1 MCVSSHISHLIAIS
15 AWWLLF
21 SLLTRHNPQVHSSLI
36 TIILWTSTETI
47 YLQRLNSRVGIFTF
61 MVTLATKTKLP
72 VQCKWNAEHK
82 ILNASPVS
90 RPQPWP
96 TLFHVL
102 CFTVVLTEL
111 DSRLLFLYC
120 FLAWYIM
127 LLSCTMSTT
136 SCLQFYFVNIL
147 LTSFAALYNLG
158 RYPRTFFVVC
168 IPYGMVND
176 LCTTISHQDM
186 LQLGKSVECINTQN
200 VFCTV
205 VNSSLLTW
213 VDNWLSAQ
221 CDYQHSPTVLF
232 NLRKWLFCSGC
243 TCTAIL
249 ISVR

>member
-1 MCVSSHISHLIAIS
+1 M
-15 AWWLLF
+15 
-21 SLLTRHNPQVHSSLI
+21 Q
-36 TIILWTSTETI
+36 
-47 YLQRLNSRVGIFTF
+47 
-61 MVTLATKTKLP
+61 
-72 VQCKWNAEHK
+72 HK

-90 RPQPWP
+90 RAQPWP
-96 TLFHVL
+96 TLLHVL
-102 CFTVVLTEL
+102 CSTVVLTEL
-111 DSRLLFLYC
+111 DSRHLFLYC

-127 LLSCTMSTT
+127 LLSCAMPTT

-232 NLRKWLFCSGC
+232 NLRNDCFVQGTHVQQYSFQLDNSYYHIIKNISTFRNNLTIKEHSQDSGVS
-243 TCTAIL
+243 IKF
-249 ISVR
+249 